1 MTQLFDRGFDPYDAL
16 IAMDIKLQQLT
27 DAHNQ
32 MARAFEQ
39 KSNDLDVLLTSHQH
53 LQASMY
59 SMTQSI
65 QALSHVIDDAHAQI
79 RLLQAKS

>member
-1 MTQLFDRGFDPYDAL
+1 MTQMFDRGFDPYDAL
-16 IAMDIKLQQLT
+16 IAMDIKMQQLT

-53 LQASMY
+53 LQASVY
-59 SMTQSI
+59 SVTQSI
-65 QALSHVIDDAHAQI
+65 QALSHVIEDLQRQI
-79 RLLQAKS
+79 TEYQAKS